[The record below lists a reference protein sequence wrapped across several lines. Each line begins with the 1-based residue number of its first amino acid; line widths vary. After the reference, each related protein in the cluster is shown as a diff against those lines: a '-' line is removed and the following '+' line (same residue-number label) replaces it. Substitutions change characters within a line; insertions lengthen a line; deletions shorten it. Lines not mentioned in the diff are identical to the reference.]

1 MSFKPKQTN
10 LNNLKHVE
18 VLDVLMGSGKT
29 YASLRH
35 IEGMALSN
43 KQVKWVFSTEFLSEI
58 ATRTYIND
66 VGVHKKLVRAELK
79 SKIIKLQEEL
89 AKL

>member
-10 LNNLKHVE
+10 LNNLKQVE

-35 IEGMALSN
+35 IESMALAN
-43 KQVKWVFSTEFLSEI
+43 KQTSQ
-58 ATRTYIND
+58 
-66 VGVHKKLVRAELK
+66 VGILH
-79 SKIIKLQEEL
+79 
-89 AKL
+89 